1 MRRGDGKVKKVKC
14 VHIHLLETAKSF
26 KFQQQTV
33 KVVYKNEAGKK
44 VMKEIKIRNL
54 GIGKIALF
62 LLIFEIC
69 LNLNMW

>member
-1 MRRGDGKVKKVKC
+1 
-14 VHIHLLETAKSF
+14 
-26 KFQQQTV
+26 
-33 KVVYKNEAGKK
+33 VYKNEAGKK